1 MEGTIAWARSQES
14 GGHQVEREAVGVY
27 ESQKSATER
36 RSIYLITLC
45 LSLFFWGVTS
55 VTSFFFFS
63 SVQTKCKL
71 ESPAGCTEN
80 LLSLSTKLGWILDQE
95 KY

>member
-1 MEGTIAWARSQES
+1 M
-14 GGHQVEREAVGVY
+14 EREAVGVY

-55 VTSFFFFS
+55 VTSFFS
-63 SVQTKCKL
+63 LVLCKQNVSW
-71 ESPAGCTEN
+71 SPQQVVPKTFYRFLQN
-80 LLSLSTKLGWILDQE
+80 
-95 KY
+95 